1 MSVGYHGLSTRR
13 SEHLPR
19 RFMLVVRIEA
29 FCIRRLLAAAVCE
42 KWYSDSQ
49 HRHAARTTTAILL
62 LASTTSTL
70 CASYALHGP
79 NNIPARNRRVTT
91 RCSPR
96 MDVPAAV
103 SLGAECSGGAIGV
116 GVAYPLDTLKT
127 KLQARESGG
136 SNQGSLAV
144 AVDIVREEGM
154 SGFYGGVSSTMA
166 GQALIKGVVFFVY
179 EWAKTLLGS
188 GNIALI
194 LAACISGAVGSLVV
208 TPVERVKCVMQASD
222 ADGTRRQPPAY
233 RSCSA
238 PMA

>member
-1 MSVGYHGLSTRR
+1 M
-13 SEHLPR
+13 PR
-19 RFMLVVRIEA
+19 G
-29 FCIRRLLAAAVCE
+29 
-42 KWYSDSQ
+42 
-49 HRHAARTTTAILL
+49 RTTTAILL
-62 LASTTSTL
+62 LASTTTTL

-79 NNIPARNRRVTT
+79 NNIPARNRRLTT

-103 SLGAECSGGAIGV
+103 SLGAGMLGGAIGV

-179 EWAKTLLGS
+179 EWAKALLGS

-208 TPVERVKCVMQASD
+208 TPVERVIEPVKTSISPVSIAKTLIRTTPLALGLIAKSATPTSC
-222 ADGTRRQPPAY
+222 PAAI
-233 RSCSA
+233 SIFE
-238 PMA
+238 